1 MISRADVAQ
10 ANAMARQLH
19 VFKPGIDFVPG
30 ARLEVLESRDNNW
43 YQCKIVEV
51 DWGELDI
58 LVHYE
63 RWSNRFDEWLKMDST
78 RIRPLVR
85 SSQRKDKKNCQF
97 RVGDRVTARWAAD
110 GKRYQARVVKVLGD
124 DQYEVLFFD
133 GVTKVVRSGALTK
146 FEPKG
151 TNETGEDME
160 PGSSSCSPG
169 KQLGPHD
176 EVVMLLSPAATTAS
190 SSDSRSSSP
199 EPDQHSTD
207 SIKEEELPDLETTP
221 IKKSIFDVE
230 IIDQKRKP
238 KRKAAVEELFQSL
251 KKKRK
256 HEFHG
261 RKEDTPTSPK
271 YSKTSHVTASSPR
284 LQHPANSAQAK
295 RTPSS
300 RKRSRDTAFGT
311 EEEGPLLKQ
320 TDFSL
325 SSETPDAATCDI
337 SELSLSS
344 NLVTVK
350 LDNGW
355 KKCCTRRTH
364 GTTAGKW
371 DMYYMAPEGKKIRCK
386 TDLLRYS
393 EETGHS
399 VDADKFDFSVK
410 NMKDV
415 IEAHLQE
422 KDPKEVA
429 KTRHTP
435 KDQREPIKDVGVV
448 EIKEENN
455 DEEEKAAVF
464 DQSES
469 NKNLVAK
476 KPEVSSVK
484 KTEIVP
490 APAKKPEVVPAKKT
504 EVPSLKKPE
513 VSSAKKPEVSSAKKP
528 EVSSAKK
535 IEVSSAKKTEVSS
548 AKKTEVS
555 SAKKT
560 EVSSAKKTEVSSA
573 KKTEVLSTKKT
584 EISSAKKTEAPAKK
598 PDVSAKKPE
607 VSSAK
612 KTDVC
617 SAKKTE
623 VSSTKKNEVKKPE
636 AKRPDTKLS
645 ESPRLKIEIPILSK
659 TENIGML
666 SSSVLSTSASPWSP
680 TMPSALPR
688 SLPASATVHSVGE
701 AKKDESPSAEAD
713 TAPVPEP
720 AAESSKPEATPPAQQ
735 KHTIKKD
742 PVRDKPGYVAPNEFV
757 VRAEHNEHQCPK
769 EGCGKGFRKENLLQM
784 HIKHYHP
791 EILKKSSSWAPN
803 VADLAYA
810 RTVGDHLETNASPTP
825 ASPPID
831 KVLKQDILSKK
842 LSRGLVSGSSSESRG
857 KTGEKKHQGPSKG
870 VSTSKETKKK
880 DSSKVEFEMAKTT
893 SDDELDVKEEIDEY
907 IDDLEEDT
915 AGPQDAASTEDPDYI
930 PCDGDLSQK
939 KKEKKEKRKTR
950 GGEAKGK
957 KRKLVPS
964 ESMSEDDL
972 QETKAV
978 TKYRYSTRKGSA
990 SSRINVSAIND
1001 SFTSEANVSTSPGKK
1016 VQCPEESSALEVEE
1030 DTTDTWAEGAE
1041 NASVQ
1046 ETSAEII
1053 NCGCGSTEE
1062 EGLMLQC
1069 DVCLCWQHGACY
1081 NIVGEDQVPD
1091 KYICSLCDHPKLER
1105 SSHKFRHHQDWLKEG
1120 RLPRFSF
1127 SRTRGDVRLE
1137 ACIRRGHELTANVLQ
1152 LSEVL
1157 HSLRLKLH
1165 IAKEADH
1172 PKFVMWHKKWDEKEE
1187 NSDQT
1192 KVSSEIAQADAVA
1205 PLQKLMNIVEHDAS
1219 DLTPPLTNP
1228 LITDP
1233 SLMTEG
1239 IDNSSAPDS
1248 ASASSP
1254 LEQSI
1259 NASPSEVWDVTEQ
1272 IINGEQFSA
1281 QTDNHKS
1288 DSANLLQ
1295 NDSADAY
1302 LQQIKEEKNV
1312 VDDVKE
1318 NKSSCEI
1325 TLLPEM
1331 SDIQKH
1337 ATPDHTLSE
1346 EAPLSSKTDIVS
1358 GTNDA
1363 QQSCSATKHQVLSKV
1378 LSDSSDKESIIQ
1390 TETNIKLM
1398 KENSKIS
1405 DFQAESLDASTTDV
1419 EAEDLT
1425 ENKTT
1430 LQTNLKLAEL
1440 EHENDTDSKST
1451 RKSDDL
1457 EGDTKTEDT
1466 KSTDEHTIVD
1476 IAKAPLNEGQC
1487 AGEPEEIDLKPALLE
1502 HVELEKNY
1510 PINISVDDS
1519 AHPEGCACEEVKS
1532 NIKVDC
1538 KEVTVREKDPDDSN
1552 LSLTDKAKVNI
1563 GSEGDEIETTQ
1574 KEGILATNQCGSKE
1588 EIKTAK
1594 NEKNNEANTLE
1605 EKNEK
1610 CTERSEM
1617 DTNSSGTEIK
1627 SSSTEK
1633 ETEEDVHVVIKSE
1646 TTNENNLLKNT
1657 VNEDDSGEKEDKNYL
1672 EVKSDSPKYLCK
1684 SDENKDCKNAE
1695 NESIN
1700 EANTTCIKEEEEE
1713 ENTERKEQTQEKM
1726 LEVQELDNTKQK
1738 DNPSKDLEGMELPQP
1753 AVMSTSDMPQCV
1765 DVEGNEDTMDDD
1777 DTQLDDDGD
1786 LALDLG
1792 GLGAAGEGSM
1802 PGGNDLAAL
1811 LSSQTELEHLVT
1823 QASSALAPHVPTQSV
1838 SVPIIPE
1845 AERIEPVNCKLNLL
1859 EHVQIVQTNI
1869 TKRFDQIEKQLEV
1882 LEAEMGLCADTVDD
1896 DCEEDGEERDPA
1908 TLQARA
1914 LIKLIL
1920 NDVNVV
1926 KKIAE
1931 FTH

>member
-1 MISRADVAQ
+1 
-10 ANAMARQLH
+10 
-19 VFKPGIDFVPG
+19 
-30 ARLEVLESRDNNW
+30 
-43 YQCKIVEV
+43 
-51 DWGELDI
+51 
-58 LVHYE
+58 
-63 RWSNRFDEWLKMDST
+63 
-78 RIRPLVR
+78 
-85 SSQRKDKKNCQF
+85 
-97 RVGDRVTARWAAD
+97 
-110 GKRYQARVVKVLGD
+110 
-124 DQYEVLFFD
+124 
-133 GVTKVVRSGALTK
+133 
-146 FEPKG
+146 
-151 TNETGEDME
+151 
-160 PGSSSCSPG
+160 
-169 KQLGPHD
+169 
-176 EVVMLLSPAATTAS
+176 
-190 SSDSRSSSP
+190 
-199 EPDQHSTD
+199 
-207 SIKEEELPDLETTP
+207 
-221 IKKSIFDVE
+221 
-230 IIDQKRKP
+230 
-238 KRKAAVEELFQSL
+238 
-251 KKKRK
+251 
-256 HEFHG
+256 
-261 RKEDTPTSPK
+261 
-271 YSKTSHVTASSPR
+271 
-284 LQHPANSAQAK
+284 
-295 RTPSS
+295 
-300 RKRSRDTAFGT
+300 
-311 EEEGPLLKQ
+311 
-320 TDFSL
+320 
-325 SSETPDAATCDI
+325 
-337 SELSLSS
+337 
-344 NLVTVK
+344 
-350 LDNGW
+350 
-355 KKCCTRRTH
+355 
-364 GTTAGKW
+364 
-371 DMYYMAPEGKKIRCK
+371 
-386 TDLLRYS
+386 
-393 EETGHS
+393 
-399 VDADKFDFSVK
+399 
-410 NMKDV
+410 
-415 IEAHLQE
+415 
-422 KDPKEVA
+422 
-429 KTRHTP
+429 
-435 KDQREPIKDVGVV
+435 
-448 EIKEENN
+448 
-455 DEEEKAAVF
+455 
-464 DQSES
+464 
-469 NKNLVAK
+469 
-476 KPEVSSVK
+476 
-484 KTEIVP
+484 
-490 APAKKPEVVPAKKT
+490 
-504 EVPSLKKPE
+504 
-513 VSSAKKPEVSSAKKP
+513 
-528 EVSSAKK
+528 
-535 IEVSSAKKTEVSS
+535 
-548 AKKTEVS
+548 
-555 SAKKT
+555 
-560 EVSSAKKTEVSSA
+560 
-573 KKTEVLSTKKT
+573 
-584 EISSAKKTEAPAKK
+584 
-598 PDVSAKKPE
+598 
-607 VSSAK
+607 
-612 KTDVC
+612 
-617 SAKKTE
+617 
-623 VSSTKKNEVKKPE
+623 
-636 AKRPDTKLS
+636 
-645 ESPRLKIEIPILSK
+645 
-659 TENIGML
+659 
-666 SSSVLSTSASPWSP
+666 
-680 TMPSALPR
+680 
-688 SLPASATVHSVGE
+688 
-701 AKKDESPSAEAD
+701 
-713 TAPVPEP
+713 
-720 AAESSKPEATPPAQQ
+720 
-735 KHTIKKD
+735 
-742 PVRDKPGYVAPNEFV
+742 
-757 VRAEHNEHQCPK
+757 
-769 EGCGKGFRKENLLQM
+769 
-784 HIKHYHP
+784 
-791 EILKKSSSWAPN
+791 
-803 VADLAYA
+803 
-810 RTVGDHLETNASPTP
+810 
-825 ASPPID
+825 
-831 KVLKQDILSKK
+831 
-842 LSRGLVSGSSSESRG
+842 
-857 KTGEKKHQGPSKG
+857 
-870 VSTSKETKKK
+870 
-880 DSSKVEFEMAKTT
+880 
-893 SDDELDVKEEIDEY
+893 
-907 IDDLEEDT
+907 
-915 AGPQDAASTEDPDYI
+915 
-930 PCDGDLSQK
+930 
-939 KKEKKEKRKTR
+939 
-950 GGEAKGK
+950 
-957 KRKLVPS
+957 
-964 ESMSEDDL
+964 
-972 QETKAV
+972 
-978 TKYRYSTRKGSA
+978 
-990 SSRINVSAIND
+990 
-1001 SFTSEANVSTSPGKK
+1001 
-1016 VQCPEESSALEVEE
+1016 
-1030 DTTDTWAEGAE
+1030 
-1041 NASVQ
+1041 
-1046 ETSAEII
+1046 
-1053 NCGCGSTEE
+1053 
-1062 EGLMLQC
+1062 
-1069 DVCLCWQHGACY
+1069 
-1081 NIVGEDQVPD
+1081 
-1091 KYICSLCDHPKLER
+1091 
-1105 SSHKFRHHQDWLKEG
+1105 
-1120 RLPRFSF
+1120 
-1127 SRTRGDVRLE
+1127 DVRLE

-1378 LSDSSDKESIIQ
+1378 LSDSSDKESIMQ